1 MPDPYGA
8 FYAAFLK
15 EHPEELAGVRM
26 VTIEGQPQLMMNTTT
41 LRRFIAWALGMGLVT
56 NVDKA
61 LGMLEDISTLDAR
74 VCDTVRPQAAA
85 VPENL
90 LLRERPHA

>member
-15 EHPEELAGVRM
+15 DHPEELAGVQM
-26 VTIEGQPQLMMNTTT
+26 VTIEGEPQLMMNTTT
-41 LRRFIAWALGMGLVT
+41 LRRFITWALGMGLVT

-61 LGMLEDISTLDAR
+61 LGMLEGIPTLDVR
-74 VCDTVRPQAAA
+74 VRDTVRTQAAV

-90 LLRERPHA
+90 LLRERPNA